1 VSCFCIGLC
10 YILELSNY
18 QNSLFVLHDK
28 WCVYN
33 KCSFFLNIYRYESI
47 IATLC
52 ESLDTLDEPEAKVLV
67 NANLIDLLFFRK
79 ENLFYFCSLMRHD
92 FFRHQ

>member
-1 VSCFCIGLC
+1 MSCFCINLF

-18 QNSLFVLHDK
+18 KNSFSVIIVVFVLTE
-28 WCVYN
+28 
-33 KCSFFLNIYRYESI
+33 FYRYESI

-67 NANLIDLLFFRK
+67 NAHIYITYCFFG
-79 ENLFYFCSLMRHD
+79 SLMCHN
-92 FFRHQ
+92 FSRHQ